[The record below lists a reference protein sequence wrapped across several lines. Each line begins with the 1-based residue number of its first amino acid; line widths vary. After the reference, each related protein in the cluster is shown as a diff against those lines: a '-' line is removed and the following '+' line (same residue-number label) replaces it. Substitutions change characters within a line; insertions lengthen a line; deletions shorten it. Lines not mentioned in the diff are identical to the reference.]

1 LLRFPIVDV
10 KDWIRQGWV
19 ERMDQ
24 DIVNGVAGM
33 DNGWI
38 VLGMADRLLHGLK
51 RMARKVRKWRRFT
64 GIVIKVGGG

>member
-1 LLRFPIVDV
+1 
-10 KDWIRQGWV
+10 
-19 ERMDQ
+19 MDQ